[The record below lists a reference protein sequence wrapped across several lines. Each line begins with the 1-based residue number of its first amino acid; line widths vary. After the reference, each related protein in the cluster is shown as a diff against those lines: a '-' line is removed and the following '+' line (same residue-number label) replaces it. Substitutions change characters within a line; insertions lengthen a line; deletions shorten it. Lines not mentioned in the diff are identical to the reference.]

1 MKQSFQTLTAT
12 IKNFS
17 ARIIFC
23 SQLSIVLLSLPLLY
37 MVGIS
42 HNAQNTSGKK
52 TNQFIIMTNKGKKI
66 IVTTYVFPNNL
77 EKVASIS

>member
-1 MKQSFQTLTAT
+1 
-12 IKNFS
+12 
-17 ARIIFC
+17 
-23 SQLSIVLLSLPLLY
+23 